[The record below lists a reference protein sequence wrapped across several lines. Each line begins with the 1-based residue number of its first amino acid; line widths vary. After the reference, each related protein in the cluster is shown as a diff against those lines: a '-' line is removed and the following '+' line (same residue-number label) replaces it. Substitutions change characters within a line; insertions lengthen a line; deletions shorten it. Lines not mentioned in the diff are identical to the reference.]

1 MMEKAPALDPMP
13 LYEFC
18 MVAFY
23 NIVGVLAPGTPMV
36 PTPLSLG
43 MLNARG
49 IDVSDYEDSELIMKH
64 ACHSRR
70 KN

>member
-13 LYEFC
+13 LYEFF

-23 NIVGVLAPGTPMV
+23 RGVLAPGAPMV
-36 PTPLSLG
+36 PTPG

-49 IDVSDYEDSELIMKH
+49 NDVSDYED
-64 ACHSRR
+64 
-70 KN
+70 